1 MSTASE
7 REAALRRALL
17 RAAEQIE
24 PAPGGLERIQ
34 VRLRRPRP
42 ALLAWI
48 EAAWTALVM
57 RAPDVIEAVR
67 RRSVNVARLV
77 WERFGPKS
85 APGPGPHRLSWV
97 RPLVAMSVAVF
108 VLGGGV
114 YVALQ
119 SVSSTIS
126 PTNGVAPGA
135 PAGGASHTGS
145 RGPSGSH
152 GTTDGQ
158 ASRSSRPS
166 APSSPRPS
174 TSCTPRT
181 AAPFKTSTVSPDS
194 PIDSSTPAPTT
205 SSPTTTTTS
214 PSPSPSD
221 TGSPAPSDSTTPSSG
236 GSASTPDAGTA
247 TENPASA
254 GGSAVNGT
262 ATETAVL
269 VSCQT

>member
-17 RAAEQIE
+17 RAAEQID
-24 PAPGGLERIQ
+24 PAPGGFERIQ

-57 RAPDVIEAVR
+57 RAPDIIEAVR
-67 RRSVNVARLV
+67 RRSVHAARLV

-126 PTNGVAPGA
+126 PTNGYAPGA
-135 PAGGASHTGS
+135 PGGSGSHTAKQ
-145 RGPSGSH
+145 GPSGH
-152 GTTDGQ
+152 GTTEGQ
-158 ASRSSRPS
+158 ASRS
-166 APSSPRPS
+166 PSSSPAHSAKPS
-174 TSCTPRT
+174 PSCSQTATPYQT
-181 AAPFKTSTVSPDS
+181 GPSSTPAA
-194 PIDSSTPAPTT
+194 PIDSSSPPSTGSPSTTP
-205 SSPTTTTTS
+205 SS
-214 PSPSPSD
+214 SPSPSD
-221 TGSPAPSDSTTPSSG
+221 SPSPTPSDSTAPSSG
-236 GSASTPDAGTA
+236 GSASTADAG
-247 TENPASA
+247 SA
-254 GGSAVNGT
+254 DGSAVS
-262 ATETAVL
+262 ATETAAL
-269 VSCQT
+269 VSVTAATTSCHS